1 MSPWWFLPLGLYF
14 VALVVMA
21 LIATRSP
28 VIALK
33 AVPAAVIQLGG
44 YGTGFIQAY
53 FTKIILGRGR
63 DIAREVEIR
72 RGK

>member
-1 MSPWWFLPLGLYF
+1 
-14 VALVVMA
+14 MA